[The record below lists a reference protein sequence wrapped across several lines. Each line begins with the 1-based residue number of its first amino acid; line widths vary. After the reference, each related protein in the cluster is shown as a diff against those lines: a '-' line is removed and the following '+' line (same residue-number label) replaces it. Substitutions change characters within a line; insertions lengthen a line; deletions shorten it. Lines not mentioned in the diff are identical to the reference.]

1 MSASTSRSPLPDA
14 TTRFRPRVLRGPV
27 IALLA
32 LALAGGCN
40 REAAPAAT
48 DQDDPASDAVS
59 AAAPAEAAFDSRLS
73 IVDNNGMLRFD
84 GTVDSDAARQA
95 IDDAIGA
102 ARASDRISGGVG
114 VDGNA
119 RPAPW
124 LGGLAPFLAEFKA
137 PGAALS
143 FRADTIELSGQVSP
157 EQRDRLQALAR
168 RHFPGL
174 RLSGLFA
181 GEDGDADPAIAALA
195 ALHPQSPAHGVE
207 SALNR
212 MAIDFEQGSAR
223 IAPASLAVLAQAGQ
237 TLASMPADRRV
248 EIAGHA
254 IASGDTEADASL
266 SRQRAEAVKVQLIVN
281 GVNPGMIET
290 LTSDAAASMGA
301 QADKV
306 TFRVLN

>member
-1 MSASTSRSPLPDA
+1 MSASTSRFSLPGTPSPFH
-14 TTRFRPRVLRGPV
+14 RRPARWL
-27 IALLA
+27 ALVPLA
-32 LALAGGCN
+32 LALASGCS
-40 REAAPAAT
+40 REAAPVANA
-48 DQDDPASDAVS
+48 QDDPMSDAVS

-84 GTVDSDAARQA
+84 GTVDSDAARKT
-95 IDDAIGA
+95 ITEAIGA
-102 ARASDRISGGVG
+102 AYASDRVSGGVT

-124 LGGLAPFLAEFKA
+124 LHGLAPFLAGFKA
-137 PGAALS
+137 PGAAIS
-143 FRADTIELSGQVSP
+143 FRADTIELSGQVAAD
-157 EQRDRLQALAR
+157 QRGRLETLAR
-168 RHFPGL
+168 THFPGL

-181 GEDGDADPAIAALA
+181 GQDGDADPAIAALA

-207 SALNR
+207 SALNK
-212 MAIDFEQGSAR
+212 MAIGFEQGSAK
-223 IAPASLAVLAQAGQ
+223 IAPASLAVIAQAGQ

-254 IASGDTEADASL
+254 AASGDPDADALL
-266 SRQRAEAVKVQLIVN
+266 SRRRAEAVKVQLIVN

-290 LTSDAAASMGA
+290 LASDGGAATGT
-301 QADKV
+301 QADQV